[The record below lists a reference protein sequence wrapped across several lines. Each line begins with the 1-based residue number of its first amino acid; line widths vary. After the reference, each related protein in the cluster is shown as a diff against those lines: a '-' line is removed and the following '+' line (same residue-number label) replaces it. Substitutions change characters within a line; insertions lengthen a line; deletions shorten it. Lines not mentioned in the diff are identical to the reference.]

1 MLRVAIIGLGKQAL
15 DDHIPAIVD
24 SELLEMAAVCDI
36 DEAKA
41 AKTAERLV
49 VPWFTNVG
57 DLVQKIK
64 FDVAVLAVPHNQY
77 LPIIITLANAGI
89 HIIKEKPFATTI
101 DEAISIHKAISGKVF
116 LGVTLQR
123 RFNPIYQAFP
133 QMQRQ
138 IGKIYSIEGKY
149 TFNITDLGSGWR
161 ASKKEAGGGALID
174 MGYHLIDL
182 LVWYFGMP
190 KTVTA
195 RMSCGN
201 RVGQQYDVEDTVNVL
216 FDFYLPQSYSEKT
229 IGNFIISR
237 VYPNKQETM
246 TVYGTKGIVEL
257 KRGELTRYDCNDGE
271 VEKLIRK
278 DSWPSALSDQLT
290 AFVSAIESGK
300 VWGFE
305 DLESHIPHVAII
317 QAAYDS
323 DSRST
328 SCSPEEYLKRLE
340 EVRNG

>member
-15 DDHIPAIVD
+15 DDHIPAIID
-24 SELLEMAAVCDI
+24 SDSLEIVAVCDV
-36 DEAKA
+36 DEEKTAKA
-41 AKTAERLV
+41 AEKLMVPGFTSVEELV
-49 VPWFTNVG
+49 RKVRFN
-57 DLVQKIK
+57 
-64 FDVAVLAVPHNQY
+64 VAVLAVPHNQY

-89 HIIKEKPFATTI
+89 HIIKEKPFAI
-101 DEAISIHKAISGKVF
+101 SINEAISIHKAIREKIF

-149 TFNITDLGSGWR
+149 TFNIADLSSGWR
-161 ASKKEAGGGALID
+161 ASKKEAGGGALMD

-182 LVWYFGMP
+182 LVWYFGIP

-201 RVGQQYDVEDTVNVL
+201 RIGQQYDVEDTVNLL

-229 IGNFIISR
+229 VGNFIISR
-237 VYPNKQETM
+237 VYPNKQEIM
-246 TVYGTKGIVEL
+246 TVFGTKGIVEL
-257 KRGELTRYDCNDGE
+257 KRGELTRYDCNGGE
-271 VEKLIRK
+271 VEKLTRK
-278 DSWPSALSDQLT
+278 DSWPSALADQLRS
-290 AFVSAIESGK
+290 FVSAIEAGK
-300 VWGFE
+300 VWDFG

-323 DSRST
+323 DSNST
-328 SCSPEEYLKRLE
+328 SCFPAEYLKRLE
-340 EVRNG
+340 EVKNG